1 MGAKASDLRDKAAPG
16 EWLKDSEEI
25 QGNILAAF
33 NKPLQ
38 LFLFVSFNHD
48 RDGAREWLRRLVGE
62 GRIAT
67 TRDVAPHNWEYR
79 QLRKEH
85 GARRLRRQPMVR
97 RDWMG
102 VGLTSWGLVT
112 LHPELATDLVP
123 YGAFWRG
130 PLGGARDAHGNWLAP
145 AAMVGDEDKSDPSGW
160 VVGGPDQDPV
170 DALVTIAADD
180 EEGLEERKR
189 SELDLVRECRLVA
202 IEVRHRDGGATMGLL
217 GQTLPPPD
225 GGGGGVEH
233 FGFKDGISQPSI
245 RGFTTPEFRH
255 GRWESRRKP
264 GSPIIATGEFV
275 LGYPGDRGSYPRTP
289 RPVPPPWMR
298 DGSFQVFLR
307 LTQDVAGWWE
317 QMDGLGR
324 ELEDNIAA
332 KAVGRQLDGVPLA
345 PAAGGEGLNDFDY
358 ADDPHGV
365 HTPRFAHI
373 RLANPRDSMF
383 ENATHRLLR
392 RGIPFGPPAADQEA
406 AAKDES
412 ERGLLLNAFMASID
426 DQFEFVQR
434 NWMSNPPETLD
445 GPDPVIGVSAHP
457 SILRREGD
465 QPVDLD
471 LRRFVHTTGAVYA
484 FAPSLSTLARLGAE
498 APMRT
503 G

>member
-1 MGAKASDLRDKAAPG
+1 MGAKVSDVRDKVAPG
-16 EWLKDSEEI
+16 EWLKSSEEI

-38 LFLFVSFNHD
+38 LFLFLSFNRNQD
-48 RDGAREWLRRLVGE
+48 RAREWVRRLVE
-62 GRIAT
+62 DKRIAT

-79 QLRKEH
+79 ELRKKY
-85 GARRLRRQPMVR
+85 GARRLRLQPMVSE
-97 RDWMG
+97 DWMA

-123 YGAFWRG
+123 YGAYWRG

-145 AAMVGDEDKSDPSGW
+145 AAIIGDEDKGDPSEW
-160 VVGGPDQDPV
+160 VVGGPDQIPV

-180 EEGLEERKR
+180 ADRLERRVERELELVEECG
-189 SELDLVRECRLVA
+189 LVA
-202 IEVRHRDGGATMGLL
+202 LQIRQYDGNSTTGQL

-225 GGGGGVEH
+225 GGSGGIEH
-233 FGFKDGISQPSI
+233 FGFKDGTSQPSI
-245 RGFTTPEFRH
+245 RGFNTPQFRH
-255 GRWESRRKP
+255 KRWESERKP
-264 GSPIIATGEFV
+264 GSPIIAPGEFV

-307 LTQDVAGWWE
+307 LTQDIAGWWK
-317 QMDGLGR
+317 QMNALQS
-324 ELEDNIAA
+324 ELSEDIAA
-332 KAVGRQLDGVPLA
+332 KAIGRRLDGTPLE
-345 PAAGGEGLNDFDY
+345 PNGGGPELNDFHY
-358 ADDPHGV
+358 ADDPEGV
-365 HTPRFAHI
+365 HTPRFAHT
-373 RLANPRDSMF
+373 RLANERDGGF

-392 RGIPFGPPAADQEA
+392 RGIPFGPRAADR
-406 AAKDES
+406 DDDT

-434 NWMSNPPETLD
+434 SWMSNPPATLD
-445 GPDPVIGVSAHP
+445 GPDPVIGVSSHP
-457 SILRREGD
+457 SILRREGME
-465 QPVDLD
+465 PEKLV

-484 FAPSLSTLARLGAE
+484 FAPSLSTLAQLGAD
-498 APMRT
+498 APMRA

>member
-1 MGAKASDLRDKAAPG
+1 MGVEVTDQQVQAGPG
-16 EWLKDSEEI
+16 EWLKGSTEI

-38 LFLFVSFNHD
+38 RFLFLSFDRD
-48 RDGAREWLRRLVGE
+48 RDGARRWLRRLVRD

-79 QLRKEH
+79 ELRKKY
-85 GARRLRRQPMVR
+85 GARRLRLQPMVSQ
-97 RDWMG
+97 DWMA

-123 YGAFWRG
+123 YGAYWRG

-145 AAMVGDEDKSDPSGW
+145 AAIIGDEDKSDPSEW
-160 VVGGPDQDPV
+160 VVGGPDQIPV

-180 EEGLEERKR
+180 ADRLEKRVER
-189 SELDLVRECRLVA
+189 ELDLVEECRLVA
-202 IEVRHRDGGATMGLL
+202 LKVRQRDGSSTTGQL

-225 GGGGGVEH
+225 GGSGGIEH

-245 RGFTTPEFRH
+245 RGFNTPTFRRK
-255 GRWESRRKP
+255 RWESARKP
-264 GSPIIATGEFV
+264 GSPIIAPGEFV

-307 LTQDVAGWWE
+307 LTQDIAGWWE
-317 QMDGLGR
+317 QMDALHS
-324 ELEDNIAA
+324 ELSEDIAA
-332 KAVGRQLDGVPLA
+332 KAVGRRLDGTPLA
-345 PAAGGEGLNDFDY
+345 SNRGDPELNDFHY
-358 ADDPHGV
+358 ADDPEGV
-365 HTPRFAHI
+365 HTPRFAHT
-373 RLANPRDSMF
+373 RLANERDGGF

-392 RGIPFGPPAADQEA
+392 RGIPFGPRAADRNA
-406 AAKDES
+406 ARDDDT

-434 NWMSNPPETLD
+434 NWMSNPPATLD
-445 GPDPVIGVSAHP
+445 GPDPVIGVSSHP
-457 SILRREGD
+457 SILRREGME
-465 QPVDLD
+465 PERLD

-484 FAPSLSTLARLGAE
+484 FAPSLTTLAQLGDDR
-498 APMRT
+498 PMRA